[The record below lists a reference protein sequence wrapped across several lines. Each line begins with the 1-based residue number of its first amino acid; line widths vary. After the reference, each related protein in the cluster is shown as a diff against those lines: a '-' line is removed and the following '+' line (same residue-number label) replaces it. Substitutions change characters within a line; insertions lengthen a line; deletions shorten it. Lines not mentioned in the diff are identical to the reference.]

1 MIHICF
7 LLSTRYEEHY
17 GMVLK
22 LIASFILKVGIALDE
37 KQVSDLLL
45 VVTELKIGKG
55 QYFAWNDCIGSFLQ
69 IMGAELFFK
78 VLPMRLTDLDM
89 NSLRFA

>member
-7 LLSTRYEEHY
+7 LLSTRFEEQY

-22 LIASFILKVGIALDE
+22 LISSFILKVGVALNE
-37 KQVSDLLL
+37 KQVFDLLL

-55 QYFAWNDCIGSFLQ
+55 HYFAWNDCIGSFL
-69 IMGAELFFK
+69 
-78 VLPMRLTDLDM
+78 
-89 NSLRFA
+89 

>member
-7 LLSTRYEEHY
+7 LLSTRFEEQY

-22 LIASFILKVGIALDE
+22 LIASFIVKVGVALNE
-37 KQVSDLLL
+37 KQVFDLLL

-55 QYFAWNDCIGSFLQ
+55 HYFAWNDCIGSFL
-69 IMGAELFFK
+69 
-78 VLPMRLTDLDM
+78 
-89 NSLRFA
+89 